1 LFKTWHLKFDSS
13 VQSRPSDSFATNSIE
28 DTLWVDRYRPTCF
41 TDLIGNDRVARETM
55 IWVKQWDYCVFGKA
69 KGKKRQRNVDEN
81 VDDEYQ
87 RPHEKVRYRWCISKF
102 ANSSQILLLS
112 GPPGL
117 GKTTLAHVVARHAG
131 YDIMEINARY
141 ILTTIQLVRQ
151 QFNPV

>member
-1 LFKTWHLKFDSS
+1 
-13 VQSRPSDSFATNSIE
+13 
-28 DTLWVDRYRPTCF
+28 
-41 TDLIGNDRVARETM
+41 M
-55 IWVKQWDYCVFGKA
+55 FGKA